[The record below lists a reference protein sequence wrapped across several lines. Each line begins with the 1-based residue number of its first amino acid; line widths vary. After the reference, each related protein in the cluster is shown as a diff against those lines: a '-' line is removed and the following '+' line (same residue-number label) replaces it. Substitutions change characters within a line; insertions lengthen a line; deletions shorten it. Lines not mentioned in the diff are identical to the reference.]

1 MKLYVSLFISIFA
14 AAILAAYPTSAK
26 TFSEMFPQYQ
36 DMEPDLIVALE
47 KLDYQ
52 QGEITVGRNLATFN
66 ISEGYYF
73 LSPKDANTVL
83 VEFWG
88 NPESDAPL
96 GMIFPADITPF
107 HGDGW
112 GLEITFDDI
121 GYVSDD
127 DAADYD
133 YDDLLV
139 QMRKDLVD
147 ENIWRGENGYDS
159 IALVGWA
166 ETPAYD
172 VTARKLYW
180 AKELSF
186 EGSDGNTLNYN
197 IRALGRKGVLVMNF
211 IAPIEALDEVRASI
225 PDVLAMS
232 SFTDGNRYADFNPSL
247 DKVAAVGIGGLIAG
261 KVIAKTGL
269 LILLLAFLKKG
280 AIIILLPIIWL
291 VNKLRGK
298 GKS

>member
-1 MKLYVSLFISIFA
+1 MRLYKAFFA
-14 AAILAAYPTSAK
+14 SILAFAVLTLHPASAK
-26 TFSEMFPQYQ
+26 TFAEMFPQYQ
-36 DMEPDLIVALE
+36 DMEPDLIAELK

-66 ISEGYYF
+66 ISEDYYF
-73 LSPKDANTVL
+73 LSPKDANMVL

-88 NPESDAPL
+88 NPEAEAPL
-96 GMIFPADITPF
+96 GMIFPADTTPY

-127 DAADYD
+127 AAEYD
-133 YDDLLV
+133 YDDLLG

-147 ENIWRGENGYDS
+147 ENVWRGENGYDR
-159 IALVGWA
+159 ITLVGWA
-166 ETPAYD
+166 ETPTYD
-172 VTARKLYW
+172 AAARKLYW

-186 EGSDGNTLNYN
+186 SDSEGNTLNYN
-197 IRALGRKGVLVMNF
+197 IRALGRKGVLVMNY
-211 IAPIEALDEVRASI
+211 IAPIEALGEVRASI

-232 SFTDGNRYADFNPSL
+232 SFTEGNRYADFNPSL
-247 DKVAAVGIGGLIAG
+247 DTVAAVGIGGLIAG

-269 LILLLAFLKKG
+269 LIMLLVFLKKG
-280 AIIILLPIIWL
+280 AFIILLPLIWL
-291 VNKLRGK
+291 ANKIRGK
-298 GKS
+298 RKS